1 MDKLSKDVLN
11 YLECQGTCSAGIVT
25 LETLDGGPPSTDL
38 TYVLDSARSA
48 ISFAVPLDQ
57 VAIQSYLMKKDR
69 ISHEIDNL
77 QTNSLAS
84 GIALHLANYL
94 IQKGYE
100 SVPVAAN
107 FVYRGDP
114 QSFDISEGFPDIS
127 HRYLAV
133 RSGVG
138 HFGLSGNII
147 TNNEGAAVILG
158 TVVTSADLIPTDP
171 LPEEENYCDNCE
183 LCFASCSS
191 GLMDKRE
198 KTKISLGGIE
208 FAYSRRL
215 SYRRCEFVC
224 GGYTGLHPSGKWS
237 TWSPA
242 RFNIP
247 ENDEA
252 FDQAV
257 MSAIE
262 AYHRR
267 PDAEGGFYFFSSE
280 DKFYLTCG
288 NCQLIC
294 CPDKDERN
302 RRYKMMTESGVVIQN
317 PDGTLEA
324 VSPESAKE
332 RLASMDPELRSAYE

>member
-1 MDKLSKDVLN
+1 MDRLSKDVLN
-11 YLECQGTCSAGIVT
+11 YLECQGTCSAGIAT
-25 LETLDGGPPSTDL
+25 LETLEGGPPSADL
-38 TYVLDSARSA
+38 TYVLDNARSA

-57 VAIQSYLMKKDR
+57 DAILSYLRKKDR
-69 ISHEIDNL
+69 ISHEMNNL

-84 GIALHLANYL
+84 GIAMHLANYL
-94 IQKGYE
+94 VQKGYD

-114 QSFDISEGFPDIS
+114 ESFDVNDIFPPIS

-147 TNNEGAAVILG
+147 TKNEGASVILA

-171 LPEEENYCDNCE
+171 LPEDENYCDGCG
-183 LCFASCSS
+183 LCLSSCSS
-191 GLMDKRE
+191 GLMDKTD
-198 KTKISLGGIE
+198 KATVTLGGVE
-208 FAYSRRL
+208 FTYSSRRN
-215 SYRRCEFVC
+215 YRRCEFVC

-242 RFNIP
+242 RFSIP
-247 ENDEA
+247 EDDEA

-257 MSAIE
+257 MTAIE
-262 AYHRR
+262 AYSRR
-267 PDAEGGFYFFSSE
+267 PDAEGGFYFFTTE

-294 CPDKDERN
+294 CPDKKDRK
-302 RRYKMMTESGVVIQN
+302 RRYKMLTESGVVIQN

>member
-1 MDKLSKDVLN
+1 VERLSKDVLD
-11 YLECQGTCSAGIVT
+11 YLECQGTCSAGIAT

-38 TYVLDSARSA
+38 TYVLDNARSA
-48 ISFAVPLDQ
+48 ISFAVPLNQ
-57 VAIQSYLMKKDR
+57 NAVLSYLMKKDR
-69 ISHEIDNL
+69 ISHEMNNL

-114 QSFDISEGFPDIS
+114 QSFDISDGFPDIS
-127 HRYLAV
+127 HRYLAA

-147 TNNEGAAVILG
+147 TKNEGAGVILG
-158 TVVTSADLIPTDP
+158 AVVTSAHLIPTDP
-171 LPEEENYCDNCE
+171 LPEEDTYCDDCG
-183 LCFASCSS
+183 LCMASCSS
-191 GLMDKRE
+191 GLMDDKD
-198 KTKISLGGIE
+198 KTSVTLGGVE
-208 FAYSRRL
+208 FTYSKRL

-224 GGYTGLHPSGKWS
+224 GGYTGLYPSGKWS

-247 ENDEA
+247 EDDEG

-257 MSAIE
+257 LNAID

-267 PDAEGGFYFFSSE
+267 PAAEGGFYFFSSD

-294 CPDKDERN
+294 CPDKEERK
-302 RRYKMMTESGVVIQN
+302 RRYKMLTESGVVIQN
-317 PDGTLEA
+317 PDGTLEV
-324 VSPESAKE
+324 VSPGSAKE
-332 RLASMDPELRSAYE
+332 RLASMDPELRSVYE